1 MNAYGDLYTIAF
13 KEHKAICLK
22 VFERKAFSGL
32 EVLDSLKLLA
42 FYNWSPSPEEANFKP
57 KPREAIKTLEK
68 LMDNLKAST
77 GGQTFAFGHDD
88 ASDVY
93 WLRKINVPRE
103 FKFLKK
109 DSDRVGPETR
119 SMLTYDQ
126 FLPFNNQNHD
136 NRDCVA
142 AKDLPRFF
150 KNKGK

>member
-68 LMDNLKAST
+68 LMDKLKAST
-77 GGQTFAFGHDD
+77 GGQTFAFVNNT
-88 ASDVY
+88 ALEV
-93 WLRKINVPRE
+93 WNKKINVHKE
-103 FKFLKK
+103 FKFLKRG
-109 DSDRVGPETR
+109 SDHIGPETNG
-119 SMLTYDQ
+119 MLTYEQ
-126 FLPFNNQNHD
+126 FLPFNNQNPD

-142 AKDLPRFF
+142 ATYLPEFYR
-150 KNKGK
+150 KKRRE